1 MPVIWQ
7 RGYAAELS
15 ETLWTGSG
23 RSATQRAASLPV
35 AGSIAQ
41 VMQSFG
47 CSRSL
52 WLDFVLMR
60 KALIA

>member
-1 MPVIWQ
+1 MPVIW
-7 RGYAAELS
+7 RRDYAAELS

-23 RSATQRAASLPV
+23 PRTIQRAASLPV

-47 CSRSL
+47 CGGSL

-60 KALIA
+60 NALII